1 MSGAQRPMREQVIDF
16 DFTTDDGTP
25 MQLRVT
31 RYRVKAHCSMR
42 ALRALVFSEHIHV
55 KQQYELSKRELEYQL
70 QREQILAKCPVATP
84 SCHSEEWYASKIPL
98 CVDLNGAC
106 GKIEAWLGWLLDER
120 SRVRLYGY
128 GKAQHTTNQQ
138 WSEVRKS
145 LAEKNAELK
154 RKLHVPAELRDV
166 IAFEIGLKL
175 SVLNASRFRERLR
188 ETVRTGAWVVCA
200 RHEYC
205 MVCDCADGFLVWSA
219 LPKQPAVHLLY

>member
-1 MSGAQRPMREQVIDF
+1 MREQVIDF

-55 KQQYELSKRELEYQL
+55 KQQYELSKRELKYQL

-84 SCHSEEWYASKIPL
+84 FCHSEEWYASKIPL
-98 CVDLNGAC
+98 RVDLNGAC
-106 GKIEAWLGWLLDER
+106 GKIEAWRGWLFGAKR
-120 SRVRLYGY
+120 SRVRRYGF

-145 LAEKNAELK
+145 LAERNAELK
-154 RKLHVPAELRDV
+154 HKLHGPTELRDV
-166 IAFEIGLKL
+166 IAFENRLKL
-175 SVLNASRFRERLR
+175 SVLNASRFHERLR

-219 LPKQPAVHLLY
+219 LPKQPVVHLLY